1 MQGTFRRLA
10 STGLMSMAIAGSVLI
25 AVNPALALTEQ
36 EILDKL
42 AGIPVFLIVNGEGQ
56 SLTASVG
63 AEDEQVNVPIVFI
76 DSEEAE
82 GFLTE
87 AENEGSEIAN
97 DANIVVYP
105 LGEIYAE
112 ANSQLDGLES
122 LVYIPSAVSVQ
133 QASQIA
139 EQDVQG
145 VPLYAAIDLEREQY
159 LLTGDNT
166 LPMFFSLADLQSQ
179 VSVLVEENP
188 AIGEAIGVEVTTLES
203 LLVNMEADDDDRDR
217 ILELVEFVPS
227 SETLQFIESL
237 SEGAEASE

>member
-1 MQGTFRRLA
+1 
-10 STGLMSMAIAGSVLI
+10 
-25 AVNPALALTEQ
+25 
-36 EILDKL
+36 
-42 AGIPVFLIVNGEGQ
+42 
-56 SLTASVG
+56 
-63 AEDEQVNVPIVFI
+63 
-76 DSEEAE
+76 
-82 GFLTE
+82 TE